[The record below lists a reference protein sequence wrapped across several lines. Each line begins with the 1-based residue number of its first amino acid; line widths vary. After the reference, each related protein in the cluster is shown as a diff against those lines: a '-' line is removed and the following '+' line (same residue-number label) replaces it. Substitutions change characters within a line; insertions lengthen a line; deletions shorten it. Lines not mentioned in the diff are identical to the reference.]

1 MREYHTYQFSKKE
14 WSMIVLKYIIWL
26 GFHAYLFF
34 NSVAGM
40 IILLPLL
47 FPKLKQEKEK
57 AIIRRKEQ
65 MIRELKEV
73 LGSVQVALEA
83 GYSLENSF
91 LIAKKE
97 LEQLV
102 GKNPSCMLEE
112 LQLLERKL
120 SMSIKIE
127 EIWEDF
133 AQRSGIEEI
142 DNLAQVIILG
152 KRSGGNL
159 IHIIRKMHVS
169 LMNKWDVEEEII
181 TMVSGKK
188 MEQRIMSYMPVGI
201 LLYMRVMNGDY
212 IQALYGNPVGIIAGI
227 VAIMIMQWAEHYA
240 AKVIQIEV

>member
-1 MREYHTYQFSKKE
+1 MTDYHTYQFTKKE
-14 WSMIVLKYIIWL
+14 WSRIVLKYIIWL

-34 NSVAGM
+34 NSIAGI
-40 IILLPLL
+40 IILTPLI

-57 AIIRRKEQ
+57 AIIKRKQQ
-65 MIRELKEV
+65 MIEELKEV

-91 LIAKKE
+91 LLAKKE
-97 LEQLV
+97 LEQLA
-102 GKNPSCMLEE
+102 GEKPSYMLEE

-127 EIWEDF
+127 EIWEDL
-133 AQRSGIEEI
+133 AQRSGIEEV

-169 LMNKWDVEEEII
+169 LMNKWDVEEEIA
-181 TMVSGKK
+181 TMISGKK

-201 LLYMRVMNGDY
+201 LLYMRIVNGDY
-212 IQALYGNPVGIIAGI
+212 IRTLYGNPVGIIVGI
-227 VAIMIMQWAEHYA
+227 VALVIMQWADHYTS
-240 AKVIQIEV
+240 KIIRIEV